1 LGAGLLTPLQKTY
14 HRLMP
19 RYSVTFIDNLLT
31 SDNPPRLAELSSI
44 VCGTDKFEASSPD
57 YGLPPIAFLF
67 VEGLLWMSQA
77 LRSGVWTYY
86 EATPISRQNALRGA
100 LRQFAPAAYGDW
112 YERGMIDWKD
122 EVRIE
127 QVDKWME
134 ANEAGFLEWLR
145 ELLVANREVVIS
157 LTD

>member
-1 LGAGLLTPLQKTY
+1 
-14 HRLMP
+14 
-19 RYSVTFIDNLLT
+19 
-31 SDNPPRLAELSSI
+31 
-44 VCGTDKFEASSPD
+44 
-57 YGLPPIAFLF
+57 
-67 VEGLLWMSQA
+67 
-77 LRSGVWTYY
+77 
-86 EATPISRQNALRGA
+86 LRGA